1 MSQYVRPN
9 PETPRPS
16 TNPLPTGSAAGHSS
30 TKLLQPR
37 GDVSIG
43 SKLHTMLNTR
53 LGRERADAALAKQ
66 IDDALARNPS
76 SFLGEGRRFVAKHS
90 VPNSLKASLTK
101 AKRTVMTVTA
111 IPYAD
116 VWTHHPDSE
125 ARDPHKLDTSQQ
137 FQQQTGTNTGTSR
150 GTNLQVKLNTGALPS
165 TTRVVVEV
173 GANAAHNQKHV
184 VGTHDQR
191 SYQRET
197 RTTGGSEF
205 FRQDVYYRV
214 EFHREGVESFGT
226 GVKNGMTTRVSKG
239 SAVPK
244 ATELRVPK
252 HFTPQPDAH
261 LGSPSTEGFGPV
273 KSLFEWAVQRIDAK
287 PGTREHQQ
295 LSDYFSTEHFHGM
308 ADELARGPLPPFDV
322 RKSNGTSAGR
332 FEVGKAESGQ
342 HHLIEVVD
350 DAELRITDQIT
361 VKNEVLVQ
369 DNRRYVVTFFGGSRF
384 AIPTEHA
391 PNLFMQLGL
400 TLHYSHDSSEVSL
413 QGGNVGRKITGRVK
427 GSPTALYL
435 QEMKVPVTIDGVS
448 HTLDTWSLVR
458 LPVREARERAGWDPD
473 IHTRP
478 EGSEPPLPASWRNGD
493 YDLTHT
499 RATDLVIG
507 NRHSDDPASPHVLV
521 DQVLDWIG
529 RTHGDSVLVA
539 PRPGT
544 DRANLRGQWN
554 KFTQYISGE
563 RSRAEQNTRIIMAK
577 FDERNLAA
585 TLNELAHDGLSVKLF
600 GRSLTKQRFF
610 DLNLKVDLDP
620 PVYHGTDR
628 DEMTRQ
634 AINAGERVGNSHS
647 TTHTYGAQVAATLE
661 LRSGA
666 TLPNGTPEHIGVLGA
681 KGGANRQ
688 HTRSTGSMGT
698 AGRED
703 VTATPAGVHSY
714 RATGTLRATLVG
726 VDQWHS
732 PYRAVTLGRANRTI
746 HGPATVGGHGATLG
760 DFSVMLHLSEQ
771 HAPKVDPH
779 AEGAFN
785 PYATDRETTSRELR
799 PDETEDLWAPSE
811 WQRGDSLKN
820 IPVMTLFVPTDTHIQ
835 SAGPLVANRA
845 TRGEWTLTTP
855 GTSQHERMKN
865 AFSSMSLTSDADQVF
880 SPTGKQLN
888 DVRAPGFLYGATGDI
903 RLVGRRGEPTAVG
916 GPVDLK
922 PEQNRSL
929 DLAISGETARA
940 GCCRST

>member
-361 VKNEVLVQ
+361 VKNEVWS
-369 DNRRYVVTFFGGSRF
+369 RTTGVT
-384 AIPTEHA
+384 
-391 PNLFMQLGL
+391 
-400 TLHYSHDSSEVSL
+400 
-413 QGGNVGRKITGRVK
+413 
-427 GSPTALYL
+427 
-435 QEMKVPVTIDGVS
+435 
-448 HTLDTWSLVR
+448 W
-458 LPVREARERAGWDPD
+458 
-473 IHTRP
+473 
-478 EGSEPPLPASWRNGD
+478 
-493 YDLTHT
+493 
-499 RATDLVIG
+499 
-507 NRHSDDPASPHVLV
+507 
-521 DQVLDWIG
+521 
-529 RTHGDSVLVA
+529 
-539 PRPGT
+539 
-544 DRANLRGQWN
+544 
-554 KFTQYISGE
+554 
-563 RSRAEQNTRIIMAK
+563 
-577 FDERNLAA
+577 
-585 TLNELAHDGLSVKLF
+585 
-600 GRSLTKQRFF
+600 
-610 DLNLKVDLDP
+610 
-620 PVYHGTDR
+620 
-628 DEMTRQ
+628 
-634 AINAGERVGNSHS
+634 
-647 TTHTYGAQVAATLE
+647 
-661 LRSGA
+661 
-666 TLPNGTPEHIGVLGA
+666 
-681 KGGANRQ
+681 
-688 HTRSTGSMGT
+688 
-698 AGRED
+698 
-703 VTATPAGVHSY
+703 
-714 RATGTLRATLVG
+714 
-726 VDQWHS
+726 
-732 PYRAVTLGRANRTI
+732 
-746 HGPATVGGHGATLG
+746 
-760 DFSVMLHLSEQ
+760 
-771 HAPKVDPH
+771 
-779 AEGAFN
+779 
-785 PYATDRETTSRELR
+785 
-799 PDETEDLWAPSE
+799 
-811 WQRGDSLKN
+811 
-820 IPVMTLFVPTDTHIQ
+820 
-835 SAGPLVANRA
+835 
-845 TRGEWTLTTP
+845 
-855 GTSQHERMKN
+855 
-865 AFSSMSLTSDADQVF
+865 
-880 SPTGKQLN
+880 
-888 DVRAPGFLYGATGDI
+888 
-903 RLVGRRGEPTAVG
+903 
-916 GPVDLK
+916 
-922 PEQNRSL
+922 
-929 DLAISGETARA
+929 
-940 GCCRST
+940 